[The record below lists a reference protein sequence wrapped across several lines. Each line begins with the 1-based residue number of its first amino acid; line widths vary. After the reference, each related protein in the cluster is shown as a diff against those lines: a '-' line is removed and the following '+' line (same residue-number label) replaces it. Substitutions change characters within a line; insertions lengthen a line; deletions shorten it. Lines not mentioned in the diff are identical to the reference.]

1 MLLYL
6 LKSAICLL
14 LLLGFYK
21 FFLESEK
28 MHRFNR
34 FYLLFAVCF
43 SFLIPVIPAGYTFTG
58 EINSMEMLDLTLRN
72 TVTISLVE
80 GSQNPFLFINWTT
93 ILWIAY
99 AMVCL
104 LLLIRFSRNIY
115 QFEKKAKGAPK
126 RSFKSATLCLLKE
139 KTLPHTFLNRIY
151 INEDDYNNHR
161 IVPQI
166 LEHEFAHANQGHSYD
181 IILIELLS
189 IVFWIIP
196 ILKIYKKAIQLNH
209 EFLADEAV
217 NNQFKKV
224 KNYQHLLLG
233 FQPQRE
239 QIYLASNIN
248 FYLTKKRLKMM
259 TKKSSK
265 RKKIAYMTG
274 VIPLFIALLMLFGQC
289 TTAQVSSGNGS
300 DEKRRDTFFKNAQIR
315 YKTDDGKV
323 MQKHYHELSQEMK
336 DRLPPPPPAPPAL
349 DGRVVN
355 AEVTPLAKGTI
366 VELGENSMIYIGDK
380 NGTKAGL
387 PPPPPPPPPAPPA
400 PPKGGGLTMTMPE
413 DGYMRPPP
421 PPPITINKDEDFKG
435 LSDEGAE
442 FLFDGKV
449 VSWQVAAKAFKDQQI
464 DLISIQKNDTENQV
478 ILTSKKQ

>member
-1 MLLYL
+1 
-6 LKSAICLL
+6 
-14 LLLGFYK
+14 
-21 FFLESEK
+21 
-28 MHRFNR
+28 MHKFNR

-43 SFLIPVIPAGYTFTG
+43 SFFIPLIPAGYAFTS
-58 EINSMEMLDLTLRN
+58 EINSLEILDFTIGDNVTLN
-72 TVTISLVE
+72 ITE
-80 GSQNPFLFINWTT
+80 ASQSEFHFINWSS
-93 ILWIAY
+93 A
-99 AMVCL
+99 L
-104 LLLIRFSRNIY
+104 LLGYLIACVFLSFRFWRNIR
-115 QFEKKAKGAPK
+115 QFDKKGRDASI
-126 RSFKSATLCLLKE
+126 RSFKSATLCLLQE
-139 KTLPHTFLNRIY
+139 KTLPHTFLGKIY
-151 INEDDYNNHR
+151 INEDDYKNHR
-161 IVPQI
+161 IDPQI
-166 LEHEFAHANQGHSYD
+166 LEHEFAHAKQGHSYD
-181 IILIELLS
+181 IILIELLT

-265 RKKIAYMTG
+265 TKKIAYMSG

-300 DEKRRDTFFKNAQIR
+300 DAERRDAFFKNAQVR

-323 MQKHYHELSQEMK
+323 MLKHYHELSQEMK
-336 DRLPPPPPAPPAL
+336 DKLPPPPPAPPAP

-366 VELGENSMIYIGDK
+366 VELGENSMIYIGGK

-387 PPPPPPPPPAPPA
+387 PPPPPPPAPPA

-464 DLISIQKNDTENQV
+464 EQISIQKNDTENQV
-478 ILTSKKQ
+478 ILKRKKQ